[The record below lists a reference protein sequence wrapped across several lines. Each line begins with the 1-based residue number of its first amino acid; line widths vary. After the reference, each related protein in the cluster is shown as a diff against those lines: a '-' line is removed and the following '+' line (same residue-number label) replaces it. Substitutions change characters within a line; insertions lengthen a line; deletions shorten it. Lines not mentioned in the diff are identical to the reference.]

1 MKCRLLLVLATLP
14 LVVDSYNF
22 IEIPHTAAIQNVGK
36 LRTVCGKVQS
46 TYINSNTASQRI
58 YLNMGREYPNH
69 TFTGLIWY
77 SSNKDNFDG
86 RPDKKYK
93 KKNICISGVISTLM
107 KDLKFKLILKIKLK
121 LGNNQRSIFSK
132 ESSWTFPS
140 TQVAL

>member
-1 MKCRLLLVLATLP
+1 MKFRLLLILTTFP
-14 LVVDSYNF
+14 LIINSYNF

-36 LRTVCGKVQS
+36 LRTVCGRVQS

-86 RPDKKYK
+86 RPDNKYK
-93 KKNICISGVISTLM
+93 KKNICISGVISTFNE
-107 KDLKFKLILKIKLK
+107 KPQIQIDFE
-121 LGNNQRSIFSK
+121 NQIEIR
-132 ESSWTFPS
+132 E
-140 TQVAL
+140 

>member
-1 MKCRLLLVLATLP
+1 MKCRLLLILTTLP
-14 LVVDSYNF
+14 LVVDSYDF

-86 RPDKKYK
+86 RPDKNIEEKYMY
-93 KKNICISGVISTLM
+93 IRCYI
-107 KDLKFKLILKIKLK
+107 DL
-121 LGNNQRSIFSK
+121 
-132 ESSWTFPS
+132 
-140 TQVAL
+140 

>member
-1 MKCRLLLVLATLP
+1 MKCRLLLILTTLP
-14 LVVDSYNF
+14 LVADSYEF

-36 LRTVCGKVQS
+36 LRNFCGKVQS

-93 KKNICISGVISTLM
+93 KKNICISGVISTFNE
-107 KDLKFKLILKIKLK
+107 KPQIQIDFE
-121 LGNNQRSIFSK
+121 NQIEIR
-132 ESSWTFPS
+132 
-140 TQVAL
+140 Q

>member
-1 MKCRLLLVLATLP
+1 MKLRLLLILTSSP
-14 LVVDSYNF
+14 LIINSYDF
-22 IEIPHTAAIQNVGK
+22 IEIPHTAAIQNVGE
-36 LRTVCGKVQS
+36 LRTVCGRVQS

-93 KKNICISGVISTLM
+93 KKNICISGVISTFNE
-107 KDLKFKLILKIKLK
+107 KPQIQIDFE
-121 LGNNQRSIFSK
+121 NQIEIR
-132 ESSWTFPS
+132 E
-140 TQVAL
+140 

>member
-1 MKCRLLLVLATLP
+1 MRWILLISLAP
-14 LVVDSYNF
+14 LSLYALAYDF
-22 IEIPHTAAIQNVGK
+22 IKIPHTSAIQNVGK

-77 SSNKDNFDG
+77 SSNKDTFDG

-93 KKNICISGVISTLM
+93 KKDICISGVITTFNE
-107 KDLKFKLILKIKLK
+107 KPQIQIDFE
-121 LGNNQRSIFSK
+121 NQIELR
-132 ESSWTFPS
+132 E
-140 TQVAL
+140 

>member
-1 MKCRLLLVLATLP
+1 MMKNVNYLLITLLPFSLLAYDL
-14 LVVDSYNF
+14 

-46 TYINSNTASQRI
+46 TYINANTSSQRI

-93 KKNICISGVISTLM
+93 KKNICISGVITTFNNKPQIQIDFESQ
-107 KDLKFKLILKIKLK
+107 IKIRD
-121 LGNNQRSIFSK
+121 N
-132 ESSWTFPS
+132 
-140 TQVAL
+140 

>member
-14 LVVDSYNF
+14 LVVNSYNF

-58 YLNMGREYPNH
+58 YSNMGREYPNH

-77 SSNKDNFDG
+77 SSNKDTSMVDLI
-86 RPDKKYK
+86 
-93 KKNICISGVISTLM
+93 KNIRKKIYAFQELYQPLM
-107 KDLKFKLILKIKLK
+107 KNLKFKLILKIKLK
-121 LGNNQRSIFSK
+121 YGSN
-132 ESSWTFPS
+132 
-140 TQVAL
+140 

>member
-1 MKCRLLLVLATLP
+1 MLSKKVLYLFALP
-14 LVVDSYNF
+14 LIVNTYDL
-22 IEIPHTAAIQNVGK
+22 IEIPHTAAIQNIGK

-86 RPDKKYK
+86 RPDKKYRK
-93 KKNICISGVISTLM
+93 KDICISGVITVFND
-107 KDLKFKLILKIKLK
+107 KPQIQIDFENQIEIK
-121 LGNNQRSIFSK
+121 SD
-132 ESSWTFPS
+132 
-140 TQVAL
+140 

>member
-1 MKCRLLLVLATLP
+1 MKCRLLLILATLP
-14 LVVDSYNF
+14 LVVDSYDF

-36 LRTVCGKVQS
+36 LRKVCGKVQS

-93 KKNICISGVISTLM
+93 KKNICISGVISTFNE
-107 KDLKFKLILKIKLK
+107 KPQIQIDFE
-121 LGNNQRSIFSK
+121 NQIEIR
-132 ESSWTFPS
+132 
-140 TQVAL
+140 Q

>member
-1 MKCRLLLVLATLP
+1 MKFRLLLILTTFP
-14 LVVDSYNF
+14 LIINSYDF

-36 LRTVCGKVQS
+36 LRTVCGRVQS

-77 SSNKDNFDG
+77 SSSKDNFDG

-93 KKNICISGVISTLM
+93 KKNICITGVISTFNE
-107 KDLKFKLILKIKLK
+107 KPQIQIDFE
-121 LGNNQRSIFSK
+121 NQIEIR
-132 ESSWTFPS
+132 E
-140 TQVAL
+140 

>member
-1 MKCRLLLVLATLP
+1 MKYKISLCIASLP
-14 LVVDSYNF
+14 LFINAYDF

-86 RPDKKYK
+86 RPDKKYRK
-93 KKNICISGVISTLM
+93 KDICISGVITTFNE
-107 KDLKFKLILKIKLK
+107 KPQIQIDFE
-121 LGNNQRSIFSK
+121 NQIEIR
-132 ESSWTFPS
+132 
-140 TQVAL
+140 

>member
-1 MKCRLLLVLATLP
+1 MKYKISFCLAALP
-14 LVVDSYNF
+14 LFLHAYDF

-86 RPDKKYK
+86 RPDKKYRK
-93 KKNICISGVISTLM
+93 KDICISGVITTFNE
-107 KDLKFKLILKIKLK
+107 KPQIQIDFE
-121 LGNNQRSIFSK
+121 NQIEIR
-132 ESSWTFPS
+132 
-140 TQVAL
+140 

>member
-1 MKCRLLLVLATLP
+1 MKSRLLLILTFLP
-14 LVVDSYNF
+14 LVVDSYDF

-36 LRTVCGKVQS
+36 LRTVCSKVQS

-93 KKNICISGVISTLM
+93 KKNICISGVISTFNE
-107 KDLKFKLILKIKLK
+107 KPQIQIDFE
-121 LGNNQRSIFSK
+121 NQIEIR
-132 ESSWTFPS
+132 
-140 TQVAL
+140 Q

>member
-1 MKCRLLLVLATLP
+1 MRWILLISLVPLSLYTLTY
-14 LVVDSYNF
+14 DF
-22 IEIPHTAAIQNVGK
+22 IEIPHTSAIQNVGK

-93 KKNICISGVISTLM
+93 KKDICISGVITTFNE
-107 KDLKFKLILKIKLK
+107 KPQIQIDFE
-121 LGNNQRSIFSK
+121 NQIELR
-132 ESSWTFPS
+132 E
-140 TQVAL
+140 

>member
-1 MKCRLLLVLATLP
+1 MKYRLLLILASLP

-22 IEIPHTAAIQNVGK
+22 IEIPHTAAIKNVGK

-93 KKNICISGVISTLM
+93 KKNICISGVISTFNE
-107 KDLKFKLILKIKLK
+107 KPQIQIDFE
-121 LGNNQRSIFSK
+121 NQIEIR
-132 ESSWTFPS
+132 
-140 TQVAL
+140 Q

>member
-1 MKCRLLLVLATLP
+1 MLSKKILYLFALP
-14 LVVDSYNF
+14 LIVNTYDL
-22 IEIPHTAAIQNVGK
+22 IEIPHTAAIQNIGK

-86 RPDKKYK
+86 RPDKKYRK
-93 KKNICISGVISTLM
+93 KDICISGVITVFND
-107 KDLKFKLILKIKLK
+107 KPQIQIDFENQIEIK
-121 LGNNQRSIFSK
+121 SD
-132 ESSWTFPS
+132 
-140 TQVAL
+140 

>member
-1 MKCRLLLVLATLP
+1 MISKKILYLFALP
-14 LVVDSYNF
+14 LIVNTYDL
-22 IEIPHTAAIQNVGK
+22 IEIPHTAAIQNIGK

-86 RPDKKYK
+86 RPDKKYRK
-93 KKNICISGVISTLM
+93 KDICISGVITVFND
-107 KDLKFKLILKIKLK
+107 KPQIQIDFENQIEIKS
-121 LGNNQRSIFSK
+121 N
-132 ESSWTFPS
+132 
-140 TQVAL
+140 

>member
-1 MKCRLLLVLATLP
+1 MRTLLLIGSLILPPKVLTY
-14 LVVDSYNF
+14 DF
-22 IEIPHTAAIQNVGK
+22 IEIPHTSAIQNVGK

-46 TYINSNTASQRI
+46 TYINSNTSSQRI

-93 KKNICISGVISTLM
+93 KKNICISGVISTFND
-107 KDLKFKLILKIKLK
+107 KPQIQIDFDSIQGFVSNLKYFFWQ
-121 LGNNQRSIFSK
+121 NQNLS
-132 ESSWTFPS
+132 
-140 TQVAL
+140 

>member
-1 MKCRLLLVLATLP
+1 MSYNICMNKHILLVFFAFP
-14 LVVDSYNF
+14 LCVNAYDL
-22 IEIPHTAAIQNVGK
+22 IEIPHTSAIKNIGK
-36 LRTVCGKVQS
+36 LRTVCGRVQS

-93 KKNICISGVISTLM
+93 KKNICISGVISTFNERLQIPIV
-107 KDLKFKLILKIKLK
+107 FE
-121 LGNNQRSIFSK
+121 NQIEIRD
-132 ESSWTFPS
+132 
-140 TQVAL
+140 

>member
-1 MKCRLLLVLATLP
+1 MISKKILYLFALP
-14 LVVDSYNF
+14 LIVNTYDL
-22 IEIPHTAAIQNVGK
+22 IEIPHTAAIQNIGK

-86 RPDKKYK
+86 RPDKKYRK
-93 KKNICISGVISTLM
+93 KDICISGVITVFND
-107 KDLKFKLILKIKLK
+107 KPQIQIDFENQIEIK
-121 LGNNQRSIFSK
+121 SD
-132 ESSWTFPS
+132 
-140 TQVAL
+140 

>member
-1 MKCRLLLVLATLP
+1 MGKVLKNFIYNKIMRTLLLIGSLILPPKVLTY
-14 LVVDSYNF
+14 DF
-22 IEIPHTAAIQNVGK
+22 IEIPHTSAIQNVGK

-93 KKNICISGVISTLM
+93 KKNICISGVITTYNE
-107 KDLKFKLILKIKLK
+107 KPQIQIDFE
-121 LGNNQRSIFSK
+121 NQIEIRK
-132 ESSWTFPS
+132 
-140 TQVAL
+140 

>member
-1 MKCRLLLVLATLP
+1 MKCRLLLILATLP
-14 LVVDSYNF
+14 LVVDSYDF

-77 SSNKDNFDG
+77 SSNKDNLG
-86 RPDKKYK
+86 
-93 KKNICISGVISTLM
+93 
-107 KDLKFKLILKIKLK
+107 DLKVSKDDIIENVAEKILTQEKVVGVVDSQNKIV
-121 LGNNQRSIFSK
+121 GSIKPSK
-132 ESSWTFPS
+132 IIDTVFGGRKNGS
-140 TQVAL
+140 

>member
-1 MKCRLLLVLATLP
+1 MKLKVLLWMLSLP
-14 LVVDSYNF
+14 VSLNAYEL

-46 TYINSNTASQRI
+46 TYINSNAASQRI

-86 RPDKKYK
+86 RPDKKYRK
-93 KKNICISGVISTLM
+93 KDICISGVITTFN
-107 KDLKFKLILKIKLK
+107 KKPQIQIDFE
-121 LGNNQRSIFSK
+121 NQIEIR
-132 ESSWTFPS
+132 
-140 TQVAL
+140 

>member
-1 MKCRLLLVLATLP
+1 MKFRLLLILTTFP
-14 LVVDSYNF
+14 LIINSYNF

-36 LRTVCGKVQS
+36 LRTVCGRVQS

-77 SSNKDNFDG
+77 SSSKENFDG

-93 KKNICISGVISTLM
+93 KKNICISGVISTFNE
-107 KDLKFKLILKIKLK
+107 KPQIQIDFE
-121 LGNNQRSIFSK
+121 NQIEIR
-132 ESSWTFPS
+132 E
-140 TQVAL
+140 

>member
-1 MKCRLLLVLATLP
+1 MKSRLLLILTFLP
-14 LVVDSYNF
+14 LVVDSYDF
-22 IEIPHTAAIQNVGK
+22 IEIPHTAAIQNEGK

-93 KKNICISGVISTLM
+93 KKNICISGVISTFNE
-107 KDLKFKLILKIKLK
+107 KPQIQIDFE
-121 LGNNQRSIFSK
+121 NQIEIR
-132 ESSWTFPS
+132 
-140 TQVAL
+140 Q

>member
-1 MKCRLLLVLATLP
+1 MRWILIISLVPLSLYTLTY
-14 LVVDSYNF
+14 DF
-22 IEIPHTAAIQNVGK
+22 IEIPHTSAIQNVGK

-46 TYINSNTASQRI
+46 TYINYNTASQRI

-93 KKNICISGVISTLM
+93 KKDICISGVITTFNE
-107 KDLKFKLILKIKLK
+107 KPQIQIDFE
-121 LGNNQRSIFSK
+121 NQIELR
-132 ESSWTFPS
+132 E
-140 TQVAL
+140 

>member
-1 MKCRLLLVLATLP
+1 MRPKLLLMLATISLFAGGY
-14 LVVDSYNF
+14 DF

-46 TYINSNTASQRI
+46 TYINSNKASQRI

-86 RPDKKYK
+86 RPDRKYK
-93 KKNICISGVISTLM
+93 KKNICISGVISIFNE
-107 KDLKFKLILKIKLK
+107 KPQIQIDFE
-121 LGNNQRSIFSK
+121 NQIEIRD
-132 ESSWTFPS
+132 
-140 TQVAL
+140 

>member
-1 MKCRLLLVLATLP
+1 MKLRLLLIAATIP
-14 LVVDSYNF
+14 LIVDSYDF
-22 IEIPHTAAIQNVGK
+22 IEIPHTAAIKNVGK

-86 RPDKKYK
+86 RPDRKYK
-93 KKNICISGVISTLM
+93 KKNICISGVITTYNE
-107 KDLKFKLILKIKLK
+107 KPQIQIDFE
-121 LGNNQRSIFSK
+121 NQIEIR
-132 ESSWTFPS
+132 
-140 TQVAL
+140 Q

>member
-1 MKCRLLLVLATLP
+1 MKYIILLILTTLP
-14 LVVDSYNF
+14 LFVVSYDF

-36 LRTVCGKVQS
+36 LRAVCGKVQS

-93 KKNICISGVISTLM
+93 KKNICISGVISTFNE
-107 KDLKFKLILKIKLK
+107 KPQIQIDFE
-121 LGNNQRSIFSK
+121 NQIEVR
-132 ESSWTFPS
+132 
-140 TQVAL
+140 Q